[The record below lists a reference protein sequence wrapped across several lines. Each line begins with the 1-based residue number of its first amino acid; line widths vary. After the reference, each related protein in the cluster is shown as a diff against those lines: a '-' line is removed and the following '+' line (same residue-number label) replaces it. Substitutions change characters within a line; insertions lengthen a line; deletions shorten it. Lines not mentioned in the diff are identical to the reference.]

1 MIIGG
6 HFMHYDHGGNI
17 PALVK
22 QNPNIRII
30 TGKNTTGILK
40 EMWLDSANI
49 TIRDCE
55 TLSSQYSDK
64 VFKPLYNIDDVEKS
78 VSLIEEYDVGEI
90 HELDENIS
98 IRYTYSGHIFGAVQ
112 CELFI
117 KIKNHCTKL
126 LFTSD
131 LGNTKIQ
138 DLKPF
143 VQKFEPIKSANYVF
157 GETTYGARNNK
168 QITQKIINKDL
179 EEFEREFKVRR
190 MNYDQVVVNY
200 PSDIGLKVFDKKDVE
215 YIKQTEIDEF
225 LIKYSDFLKIKLNR
239 GISIALYKALLE
251 SIEAELD
258 IIFENLNL
266 LKDKYEVNKRGVWE
280 KEILAV
286 INYKIPVKLIT
297 FGQNFKKSGF
307 NISIEIIEEKEFFE
321 ICKFEIN
328 KIQEEIKEKERI
340 LSRYGMAIEKMKDTE
355 NLVKMLE

>member
-1 MIIGG
+1 ML
-6 HFMHYDHGGNI
+6 
-17 PALVK
+17 A
-22 QNPNIRII
+22 
-30 TGKNTTGILK
+30 
-40 EMWLDSANI
+40 
-49 TIRDCE
+49 
-55 TLSSQYSDK
+55 
-64 VFKPLYNIDDVEKS
+64 
-78 VSLIEEYDVGEI
+78 
-90 HELDENIS
+90 
-98 IRYTYSGHIFGAVQ
+98 
-112 CELFI
+112 
-117 KIKNHCTKL
+117 
-126 LFTSD
+126 
-131 LGNTKIQ
+131 
-138 DLKPF
+138 
-143 VQKFEPIKSANYVF
+143 
-157 GETTYGARNNK
+157 
-168 QITQKIINKDL
+168 KIINKDL

-297 FGQNFKKSGF
+297 SGQNFKKSGF

-328 KIQEEIKEKERI
+328 KVQEEIKEKERI

>member
-1 MIIGG
+1 ML
-6 HFMHYDHGGNI
+6 
-17 PALVK
+17 A
-22 QNPNIRII
+22 
-30 TGKNTTGILK
+30 
-40 EMWLDSANI
+40 
-49 TIRDCE
+49 
-55 TLSSQYSDK
+55 
-64 VFKPLYNIDDVEKS
+64 
-78 VSLIEEYDVGEI
+78 
-90 HELDENIS
+90 
-98 IRYTYSGHIFGAVQ
+98 
-112 CELFI
+112 
-117 KIKNHCTKL
+117 
-126 LFTSD
+126 
-131 LGNTKIQ
+131 
-138 DLKPF
+138 
-143 VQKFEPIKSANYVF
+143 
-157 GETTYGARNNK
+157 
-168 QITQKIINKDL
+168 KIINKDL

-297 FGQNFKKSGF
+297 SGQNFKKSGF
-307 NISIEIIEEKEFFE
+307 NISIEVVEEKEFLV

-340 LSRYGMAIEKMKDTE
+340 LSRYGLAIEKLKNTE
-355 NLVKMLE
+355 NLVKMLD

>member
-1 MIIGG
+1 ML
-6 HFMHYDHGGNI
+6 
-17 PALVK
+17 A
-22 QNPNIRII
+22 
-30 TGKNTTGILK
+30 
-40 EMWLDSANI
+40 
-49 TIRDCE
+49 
-55 TLSSQYSDK
+55 
-64 VFKPLYNIDDVEKS
+64 
-78 VSLIEEYDVGEI
+78 
-90 HELDENIS
+90 
-98 IRYTYSGHIFGAVQ
+98 
-112 CELFI
+112 
-117 KIKNHCTKL
+117 
-126 LFTSD
+126 
-131 LGNTKIQ
+131 
-138 DLKPF
+138 
-143 VQKFEPIKSANYVF
+143 
-157 GETTYGARNNK
+157 
-168 QITQKIINKDL
+168 KIINKDL

-225 LIKYSDFLKIKLNR
+225 LIKYSDFLKVKLNR

-286 INYKIPVKLIT
+286 INYKIPVKIIAS
-297 FGQNFKKSGF
+297 GQNFKKSGF
-307 NISIEIIEEKEFFE
+307 NIYIEIIEEKEFFE

-340 LSRYGMAIEKMKDTE
+340 LSRYGMAIDKMKDTE

>member
-1 MIIGG
+1 ML
-6 HFMHYDHGGNI
+6 
-17 PALVK
+17 A
-22 QNPNIRII
+22 
-30 TGKNTTGILK
+30 
-40 EMWLDSANI
+40 
-49 TIRDCE
+49 
-55 TLSSQYSDK
+55 
-64 VFKPLYNIDDVEKS
+64 
-78 VSLIEEYDVGEI
+78 
-90 HELDENIS
+90 
-98 IRYTYSGHIFGAVQ
+98 
-112 CELFI
+112 
-117 KIKNHCTKL
+117 
-126 LFTSD
+126 
-131 LGNTKIQ
+131 
-138 DLKPF
+138 
-143 VQKFEPIKSANYVF
+143 
-157 GETTYGARNNK
+157 
-168 QITQKIINKDL
+168 KIINKDL

-297 FGQNFKKSGF
+297 SGQNFKKSGF
-307 NISIEIIEEKEFFE
+307 NISIEIIEKKEFFE

-340 LSRYGMAIEKMKDTE
+340 LSRYGMAIDKMKDTE

>member
-1 MIIGG
+1 ML
-6 HFMHYDHGGNI
+6 
-17 PALVK
+17 A
-22 QNPNIRII
+22 
-30 TGKNTTGILK
+30 
-40 EMWLDSANI
+40 
-49 TIRDCE
+49 
-55 TLSSQYSDK
+55 
-64 VFKPLYNIDDVEKS
+64 
-78 VSLIEEYDVGEI
+78 
-90 HELDENIS
+90 
-98 IRYTYSGHIFGAVQ
+98 
-112 CELFI
+112 
-117 KIKNHCTKL
+117 
-126 LFTSD
+126 
-131 LGNTKIQ
+131 
-138 DLKPF
+138 
-143 VQKFEPIKSANYVF
+143 
-157 GETTYGARNNK
+157 
-168 QITQKIINKDL
+168 KIINKDL

-251 SIEAELD
+251 SIEADLD
-258 IIFENLNL
+258 IIFDNLNL
-266 LKDKYEVNKRGVWE
+266 LKDKYEVNKRGIWE

-286 INYKIPVKLIT
+286 INYKIPVKIIAS
-297 FGQNFKKSGF
+297 GQNFKKSGF

>member
-1 MIIGG
+1 ML
-6 HFMHYDHGGNI
+6 
-17 PALVK
+17 A
-22 QNPNIRII
+22 
-30 TGKNTTGILK
+30 
-40 EMWLDSANI
+40 
-49 TIRDCE
+49 
-55 TLSSQYSDK
+55 
-64 VFKPLYNIDDVEKS
+64 
-78 VSLIEEYDVGEI
+78 
-90 HELDENIS
+90 
-98 IRYTYSGHIFGAVQ
+98 
-112 CELFI
+112 
-117 KIKNHCTKL
+117 
-126 LFTSD
+126 
-131 LGNTKIQ
+131 
-138 DLKPF
+138 
-143 VQKFEPIKSANYVF
+143 
-157 GETTYGARNNK
+157 
-168 QITQKIINKDL
+168 KIINKNL

>member
-1 MIIGG
+1 MI
-6 HFMHYDHGGNI
+6 
-17 PALVK
+17 VK
-22 QNPNIRII
+22 IV
-30 TGKNTTGILK
+30 NT
-40 EMWLDSANI
+40 E
-49 TIRDCE
+49 CE
-55 TLSSQYSDK
+55 D
-64 VFKPLYNIDDVEKS
+64 YNK
-78 VSLIEEYDVGEI
+78 
-90 HELDENIS
+90 
-98 IRYTYSGHIFGAVQ
+98 
-112 CELFI
+112 
-117 KIKNHCTKL
+117 
-126 LFTSD
+126 
-131 LGNTKIQ
+131 
-138 DLKPF
+138 
-143 VQKFEPIKSANYVF
+143 
-157 GETTYGARNNK
+157 
-168 QITQKIINKDL
+168 
-179 EEFEREFKVRR
+179 EFKLRR

-297 FGQNFKKSGF
+297 SGQNFKKSGF

-328 KIQEEIKEKERI
+328 KIQEEIKGKERI

>member
-1 MIIGG
+1 MI
-6 HFMHYDHGGNI
+6 
-17 PALVK
+17 
-22 QNPNIRII
+22 
-30 TGKNTTGILK
+30 
-40 EMWLDSANI
+40 
-49 TIRDCE
+49 
-55 TLSSQYSDK
+55 
-64 VFKPLYNIDDVEKS
+64 
-78 VSLIEEYDVGEI
+78 
-90 HELDENIS
+90 
-98 IRYTYSGHIFGAVQ
+98 
-112 CELFI
+112 
-117 KIKNHCTKL
+117 L
-126 LFTSD
+126 L
-131 LGNTKIQ
+131 L
-138 DLKPF
+138 
-143 VQKFEPIKSANYVF
+143 A
-157 GETTYGARNNK
+157 
-168 QITQKIINKDL
+168 KIINKDL

-251 SIEAELD
+251 SIEDELD

-297 FGQNFKKSGF
+297 SGQNFKKSGF

>member
-1 MIIGG
+1 MI
-6 HFMHYDHGGNI
+6 
-17 PALVK
+17 
-22 QNPNIRII
+22 
-30 TGKNTTGILK
+30 
-40 EMWLDSANI
+40 
-49 TIRDCE
+49 
-55 TLSSQYSDK
+55 
-64 VFKPLYNIDDVEKS
+64 
-78 VSLIEEYDVGEI
+78 
-90 HELDENIS
+90 
-98 IRYTYSGHIFGAVQ
+98 
-112 CELFI
+112 
-117 KIKNHCTKL
+117 L
-126 LFTSD
+126 L
-131 LGNTKIQ
+131 L
-138 DLKPF
+138 
-143 VQKFEPIKSANYVF
+143 A
-157 GETTYGARNNK
+157 
-168 QITQKIINKDL
+168 KIINKDL

-297 FGQNFKKSGF
+297 SGQNFKKSGF
-307 NISIEIIEEKEFFE
+307 NISIEVVEEKEFLE

-340 LSRYGMAIEKMKDTE
+340 LSRYGMAIDKMKDTE

>member
-1 MIIGG
+1 ML
-6 HFMHYDHGGNI
+6 
-17 PALVK
+17 A
-22 QNPNIRII
+22 
-30 TGKNTTGILK
+30 
-40 EMWLDSANI
+40 
-49 TIRDCE
+49 
-55 TLSSQYSDK
+55 
-64 VFKPLYNIDDVEKS
+64 
-78 VSLIEEYDVGEI
+78 
-90 HELDENIS
+90 
-98 IRYTYSGHIFGAVQ
+98 
-112 CELFI
+112 
-117 KIKNHCTKL
+117 
-126 LFTSD
+126 
-131 LGNTKIQ
+131 
-138 DLKPF
+138 
-143 VQKFEPIKSANYVF
+143 
-157 GETTYGARNNK
+157 
-168 QITQKIINKDL
+168 KIINKDL

-297 FGQNFKKSGF
+297 SGQNFKKSVF

>member
-1 MIIGG
+1 ML
-6 HFMHYDHGGNI
+6 
-17 PALVK
+17 A
-22 QNPNIRII
+22 
-30 TGKNTTGILK
+30 
-40 EMWLDSANI
+40 
-49 TIRDCE
+49 
-55 TLSSQYSDK
+55 
-64 VFKPLYNIDDVEKS
+64 
-78 VSLIEEYDVGEI
+78 
-90 HELDENIS
+90 
-98 IRYTYSGHIFGAVQ
+98 
-112 CELFI
+112 
-117 KIKNHCTKL
+117 
-126 LFTSD
+126 
-131 LGNTKIQ
+131 
-138 DLKPF
+138 
-143 VQKFEPIKSANYVF
+143 
-157 GETTYGARNNK
+157 
-168 QITQKIINKDL
+168 KIINKDL

-297 FGQNFKKSGF
+297 SGQNFKKSGF
-307 NISIEIIEEKEFFE
+307 NIFIEIIEEKEFFE

>member
-1 MIIGG
+1 MI
-6 HFMHYDHGGNI
+6 
-17 PALVK
+17 
-22 QNPNIRII
+22 
-30 TGKNTTGILK
+30 
-40 EMWLDSANI
+40 
-49 TIRDCE
+49 
-55 TLSSQYSDK
+55 
-64 VFKPLYNIDDVEKS
+64 
-78 VSLIEEYDVGEI
+78 
-90 HELDENIS
+90 
-98 IRYTYSGHIFGAVQ
+98 
-112 CELFI
+112 
-117 KIKNHCTKL
+117 L
-126 LFTSD
+126 L
-131 LGNTKIQ
+131 L
-138 DLKPF
+138 
-143 VQKFEPIKSANYVF
+143 A
-157 GETTYGARNNK
+157 
-168 QITQKIINKDL
+168 KIINKDL

>member
-1 MIIGG
+1 MI
-6 HFMHYDHGGNI
+6 
-17 PALVK
+17 
-22 QNPNIRII
+22 
-30 TGKNTTGILK
+30 
-40 EMWLDSANI
+40 
-49 TIRDCE
+49 
-55 TLSSQYSDK
+55 
-64 VFKPLYNIDDVEKS
+64 
-78 VSLIEEYDVGEI
+78 
-90 HELDENIS
+90 
-98 IRYTYSGHIFGAVQ
+98 
-112 CELFI
+112 
-117 KIKNHCTKL
+117 L
-126 LFTSD
+126 L
-131 LGNTKIQ
+131 L
-138 DLKPF
+138 
-143 VQKFEPIKSANYVF
+143 A
-157 GETTYGARNNK
+157 
-168 QITQKIINKDL
+168 KIINKDL

-200 PSDIGLKVFDKKDVE
+200 PSNIGLKVFDKKDVE

-297 FGQNFKKSGF
+297 SGQNFKKSGF

-340 LSRYGMAIEKMKDTE
+340 LSRYGMAIDKMKDTE

>member
-1 MIIGG
+1 ML
-6 HFMHYDHGGNI
+6 
-17 PALVK
+17 A
-22 QNPNIRII
+22 
-30 TGKNTTGILK
+30 
-40 EMWLDSANI
+40 
-49 TIRDCE
+49 
-55 TLSSQYSDK
+55 
-64 VFKPLYNIDDVEKS
+64 
-78 VSLIEEYDVGEI
+78 
-90 HELDENIS
+90 
-98 IRYTYSGHIFGAVQ
+98 
-112 CELFI
+112 
-117 KIKNHCTKL
+117 
-126 LFTSD
+126 
-131 LGNTKIQ
+131 
-138 DLKPF
+138 
-143 VQKFEPIKSANYVF
+143 
-157 GETTYGARNNK
+157 
-168 QITQKIINKDL
+168 KIINKDL

-297 FGQNFKKSGF
+297 SGQNFKKSGF
-307 NISIEIIEEKEFFE
+307 NTSIEIIEEKEFFE